1 GDPAAA
7 RSRGNA
13 VPRNGAHVPAPE
25 RADRRDRRLDV
36 PLHRCPVHRHAF
48 VVQCATRG
56 LRCGRGRA
64 GPWLPLLV
72 GPHDPSIAGRP
83 SGLLP
88 VRGAV
93 MGGPVIELQAVSKT
107 YGDTLALTDVS
118 WSVDPGQIVALLGP
132 NGAGKTTAIAL
143 MAGIRRPSTGFVRIF
158 GVDPRDRSVRARR
171 AVMLQDCETI
181 DFLTVLLTTHDL
193 AEADELA
200 DRVLLVARGRV
211 VQDASPAQLKR
222 SARSAGSWIRFRPTA
237 SAPINVIRGVPGVL
251 ETRTE
256 GDQLALLVDNPGE
269 VVARL
274 VGLQVPLTD
283 LVVEGPSLED
293 AFVAMTYEDGA

>member
-1 GDPAAA
+1 
-7 RSRGNA
+7 
-13 VPRNGAHVPAPE
+13 
-25 RADRRDRRLDV
+25 
-36 PLHRCPVHRHAF
+36 
-48 VVQCATRG
+48 
-56 LRCGRGRA
+56 
-64 GPWLPLLV
+64 
-72 GPHDPSIAGRP
+72 
-83 SGLLP
+83 
-88 VRGAV
+88 

-181 DFLTVLLTTHDL
+181 DFLSVREAVALFRSYYPRGMTVNDALEHAGLAQLAERRADGLSHGNKQRLFFAQAIVSDPELLFLDEPTVGMDVESRRALHDYVRGLRAAGRTVLLTTHDL

-222 SARSAGSWIRFRPTA
+222 RARSAGSWIRFRPTA

-293 AFVAMTYEDGA
+293 AFVAMTHEDGA